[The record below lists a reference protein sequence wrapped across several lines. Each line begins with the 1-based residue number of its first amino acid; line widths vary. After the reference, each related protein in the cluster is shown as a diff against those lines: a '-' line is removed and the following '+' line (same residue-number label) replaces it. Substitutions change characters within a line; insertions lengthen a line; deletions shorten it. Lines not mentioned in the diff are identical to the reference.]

1 MLSRGNEVANRTN
14 FVAVHESGIVK
25 VFGCRPHEGG
35 AAHTGPAY
43 ANLQG
48 RKPREGIRGWYG
60 VRYGDLSTADRQL
73 ARLVNDMVCST
84 ISWHLSVT
92 RKKKRSVET
101 VWLRDGLVDG
111 RHANT
116 ARRQMQLVAAYV
128 LKARHIG

>member
-1 MLSRGNEVANRTN
+1 MFGHSPASDAAAYTPLKADIRR
-14 FVAVHESGIVK
+14 ESAFVK
-25 VFGCRPHEGG
+25 VFGCRPPDGG
-35 AAHTGPAY
+35 AARTEPAY

-73 ARLVNDMVCST
+73 ARLVNDVGV
-84 ISWHLSVT
+84 LDDLVAFE
-92 RKKKRSVET
+92 RDPKEEPQR
-101 VWLRDGLVDG
+101 RDGLVDG

-128 LKARHIG
+128 LEARHIG